1 MFKDIY
7 LYIYIKNNFNKIIY
21 IIIIYNNMSAKPN
34 TEDKTYGD
42 VVYLI
47 ILIYVKVNISMWRF
61 SYTSKIGINQW

>member
-1 MFKDIY
+1 
-7 LYIYIKNNFNKIIY
+7 
-21 IIIIYNNMSAKPN
+21 MSAKPN

>member
-1 MFKDIY
+1 MDESLKLLIKDIF
-7 LYIYIKNNFNKIIY
+7 IYIKNNFNKIIY

-47 ILIYVKVNISMWRF
+47 ILIYVKS
-61 SYTSKIGINQW
+61 